1 MKFRS
6 SERLKRELSNSSKTR
21 EKIEH
26 VTILKAEHIII
37 RLIDIY
43 IYIYDNDLMI
53 ETLINY
59 LQRMLFKLKFLSFK
73 DSL

>member
-21 EKIEH
+21 EKFEH

-43 IYIYDNDLMI
+43 IYIYDIDLMI

>member
-6 SERLKRELSNSSKTR
+6 SERLKRELSNSSKNR

-43 IYIYDNDLMI
+43 IYIYDIDLMI